1 MAAPGYTYLTLGAA
15 RAELAARLEDIPPAG
30 GYVHWTATELNDLIV
45 ESIRT
50 WQALT
55 TTYKQRANF
64 TITPFGGI
72 GQSAFYDLSNFPSG
86 ILSFFV
92 TDREVVNMVLACLL
106 EPPLTATWTGTGQF
120 AFVQIVNALQN
131 RINRW
136 MTDTGADITRNIQF
150 VEGFTTGGPS
160 ISRIFLPENVLDIR
174 RAAWQ
179 NTVGKYS
186 TLWRDDELA
195 MQAFRNPGWGTPT
208 DPPVVWGKFTIPP
221 VGLEVY
227 PPPLN
232 PGNLETLVVAAG
244 PQIGPDPATIMNF
257 PTVLRIPQDF
267 TWGMVF
273 GALADLFA
281 ADGPMRDPDRA
292 TYAESR
298 YQESAELYRIN
309 PTLIDTQIN
318 GVPVWS
324 GSVFEMDA
332 FLASWQSTFDVPRF
346 AGMAGRNLV
355 AFGPTPNGVY
365 SVTMDVVANIP
376 TPVFDVDYIQVDRGA
391 LNPLLDYAEH
401 LAAFKMAGTEFHNTD
416 RLRQNFYLAAATENQ
431 RITKGN
437 FYRSALQLP
446 AQRQQQ
452 EVPRI

>member
-30 GYVHWTATELNDLIV
+30 GYVYWTAAELNDLIV
-45 ESIRT
+45 EAIHT

-55 TTYKQRANF
+55 STFKQRAVF
-64 TITPFGGI
+64 TISPNGGT
-72 GQSAFYDLSNFPSG
+72 GGSAFYDLANFPSG

-92 TDREVVNMVLACLL
+92 TDYQVINMALAALL

-136 MTDTGADITRNIQF
+136 MTDSGANVTRNIQI
-150 VEGFTTGGPS
+150 VGGGPT
-160 ISRIFLPENVLDIR
+160 ISRIFLPEGVLDVR
-174 RAAWQ
+174 RAAWV

-186 TLWRDDELA
+186 TLWRDDEYA
-195 MQAFRNPGWGTPT
+195 MQAFLNPGFATPV
-208 DPPVVWGKFTIPP
+208 DPPIVWGKFTIPP
-221 VGLEVY
+221 VGLVVY
-227 PPPLN
+227 PPPAN
-232 PGNLETLVVAAG
+232 PGQLETLVVEAG
-244 PQIGPDPATIMNF
+244 PQIGLNPAAIVGA

-267 TWGMVF
+267 AWGMVF

-292 TYAESR
+292 QYAESR
-298 YQESAELYRIN
+298 YQESAELYRMN
-309 PTLIDTQIN
+309 PTLISAQIN
-318 GVPVWS
+318 GVPIWS
-324 GSVFEMDA
+324 GSVFEMDS
-332 FLASWQSTFDVPRF
+332 FLASWQSTTDVPQF
-346 AGMAGRNLV
+346 CGMAGRNLV
-355 AFGPTPNGVY
+355 AFGPSPNGVY
-365 SVTMDVVANIP
+365 SVTMDVAGNIP
-376 TPVFDVDYIQVDRGA
+376 VPAVDADYIQVDRGA

-401 LAAFKMAGTEFHNTD
+401 LASLKMAGQEFHNTD

-437 FYRSALQLP
+437 FYRSAMQLP
-446 AQRQQQ
+446 AMRQQQ